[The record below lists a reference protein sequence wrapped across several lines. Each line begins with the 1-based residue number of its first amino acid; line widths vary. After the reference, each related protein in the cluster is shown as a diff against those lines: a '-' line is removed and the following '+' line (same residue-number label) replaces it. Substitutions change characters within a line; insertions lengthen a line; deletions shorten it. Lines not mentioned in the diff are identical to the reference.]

1 MRLDRFLSELNIGTR
16 SQVKSA
22 LRQGLVTVNG
32 LTERDAGRRIDELG
46 DRVCFQGRS
55 LHYRKFVYYMLNKPA
70 GVVSATRD
78 NTAET
83 VVSLL
88 GEDALRDIFPVGR
101 LDKDT
106 TGLLLLTNDGEL
118 SHRLLSPKRHVD
130 KVYRVTIEH
139 PLSEE
144 EKTGLEQGV
153 DIMEEGHSMEEGYSM
168 EEDHSMKEKHSIEE
182 GQSHAGSC
190 PGEAV
195 WHTLPA
201 RVEIL
206 SDREILLTI
215 HEGKFHQVKRMLR
228 AVGNRVL
235 ALERVGFGG
244 LVLDQGLKPGEY
256 RELTEQEVDSLHEA

>member
-32 LTERDAGRRIDELG
+32 LTERDAGRRIDELS

-153 DIMEEGHSMEEGYSM
+153 DIMEEGHSMEEG
-168 EEDHSMKEKHSIEE
+168 
-182 GQSHAGSC
+182 QSHAGSC

>member
-153 DIMEEGHSMEEGYSM
+153 DIMEEG
-168 EEDHSMKEKHSIEE
+168 
-182 GQSHAGSC
+182 QSHAGSC